1 MTNKQIIES
10 IPEQPKKYQ
19 AYVLGYGKY
28 KPNWYNITEMI
39 KIKADYTVRVSLDTV
54 SGIWLP
60 NRVIKEI
67 RLKP

>member
-1 MTNKQIIES
+1 
-10 IPEQPKKYQ
+10 
-19 AYVLGYGKY
+19 
-28 KPNWYNITEMI
+28 MI